1 MQTCKIGTWNLC
13 QGLANKK
20 DLVKEVLLKEKI
32 DICCVQET
40 DITSDY
46 PISLLMFQGFS
57 LELEKNNL
65 KARVG
70 VYLNSRITYKRRNNL
85 EGSNSLNSLSLFLPL
100 SHSLPFSTVQID
112 VLS

>member
-85 EGSNSLNSLSLFLPL
+85 EGSNSLNYLSLFLPL
-100 SHSLPFSTVQID
+100 SHSLPFSTV
-112 VLS
+112 